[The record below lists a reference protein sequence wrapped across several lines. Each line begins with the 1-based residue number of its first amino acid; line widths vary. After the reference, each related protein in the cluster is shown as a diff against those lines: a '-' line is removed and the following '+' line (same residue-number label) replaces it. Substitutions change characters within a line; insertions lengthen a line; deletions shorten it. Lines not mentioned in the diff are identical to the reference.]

1 MGKPDFAKGQ
11 RVKRAVGPLVTLAG
25 NNEFAGM
32 PFGRDCG
39 ATEADGMH
47 TAEKGAV
54 SISPK
59 T

>member
-11 RVKRAVGPLVTLAG
+11 RVKRAVRPLVTIAG
-25 NNEFAGM
+25 DNEFAVM
-32 PFGRDCG
+32 PFGRNG
-39 ATEADGMH
+39 WATEADGMH